1 MVDGFAGTS
10 MDGQVGYAWA
20 DQPLSASI
28 VNQDGLHMCWGMQVM
43 CLQKSTARRHPYDSF
58 NLTCTELSLAFLKGA
73 LL

>member
-1 MVDGFAGTS
+1 
-10 MDGQVGYAWA
+10 
-20 DQPLSASI
+20 
-28 VNQDGLHMCWGMQVM
+28 MCWGMQVM